1 MMVDTADNKIG
12 DRGVLFI
19 FRGNWKQLR
28 QIELSNEYTI
38 KRVVRL
44 ARRGAGDCRR
54 LIILRLIWFYVYL
67 C

>member
-44 ARRGAGDCRR
+44 AWRGAGDCRR
-54 LIILRLIWFYVYL
+54 LIILKSI
-67 C
+67 